1 MAIKLLQE
9 QGPQQAQRSWLQ
21 NISLEKR
28 EQLFGWTI
36 ILPAIII
43 IAALILYPIIYN
55 VFLSF
60 FDVKI
65 MQDNIFQG
73 FQNHK
78 NIITDSAF
86 WKSVFTSVIYVFF
99 TTMGTAIVGL
109 LVALV
114 MDQEF
119 PFRGV
124 VRGLILLP
132 YVAPVISVVFS
143 WQFIFDPVN
152 GLFMHIA
159 YDKLH
164 LFTERFNLIR
174 SPQTSIY
181 VAILFG
187 IWKNFPFTY
196 LMLLAR
202 LQAIDKGLYEAAE
215 MDGCNSWNRFWY
227 ITFPE
232 IYFLLGSII
241 LLRAIWNF
249 NKFEE
254 VYLLTENVKVLPVY
268 TYIKAFTG
276 IMDIGQGAAIALIQF
291 ILLIG
296 FILIY
301 VKKVLKW

>member
-1 MAIKLLQE
+1 MAINLLQA
-9 QGPQQAQRSWLQ
+9 QGSWLQ

-73 FQNHK
+73 FRNHK